1 MKKLI
6 GILFLLIL
14 TFGELSAKNQLTI
27 DALKF
32 ENDDVKGITTFTK
45 KVKITRIKDVI
56 TCNKMV
62 LYTTANKN
70 GKTNNRKIK
79 KMVSTGNV
87 KFKLYMK
94 DKIYTGHGNTVI
106 YEPEKLKYQIIGNG
120 YLEEIKDHT
129 KIFGNKIYLDQST
142 GYANVEGKDNKP
154 VHFIMNIDAKQ

>member
-1 MKKLI
+1 MRRLI
-6 GILFLLIL
+6 SVLFLLAL
-14 TFGELSAKNQLTI
+14 MLSDLNAQNKLTI

-32 ENDDVKGITTFTK
+32 ENNDTKGITTFTG
-45 KVKITRIKDVI
+45 KVKIVRIKDVI

-62 LYTTANKN
+62 LYTQPNKN
-70 GKTNNRKIK
+70 GTTKNKKIK

-87 KFKLYMK
+87 KFTLYMK
-94 DKIYTGHGNTVI
+94 DKVYTGHGNTVI

-120 YLEEIKDHT
+120 YLEELKDHT
-129 KIFGNKIYLDQST
+129 KIMGDKIYLDQST